1 MKKKP
6 NTLIRLL
13 VVISIIAILV
23 GLLVPVVLPD
33 LCDSIFRILMLPLFS
48 FEVDHNYDYEFETN
62 PQSCRF

>member
-23 GLLVPVVLPD
+23 GLLVPVFLPD
-33 LCDSIFRILMLPLFS
+33 LCDSIFRILMLPLF
-48 FEVDHNYDYEFETN
+48 EVDHNYEFETN
-62 PQSCRF
+62 HQSCRF